1 VGENLPGVTS
11 EQDKKD
17 LLARLVVEARQDL
30 QRRRALIAQDQF
42 ERAVAAYA
50 PKDFVGALRG
60 PGLAVVA
67 EMKQRTPTM
76 GVLVEDYRPADLAHA
91 YTDGGAAAISVLTHM
106 AGFGGRPEHVLAA
119 RAATNLPILRKDF
132 VTDPYEIAEA
142 RAAGADAVLL
152 IVAVTSPLA
161 GEVARSAG
169 GGVGL
174 RELLAVAKSRGI
186 AALVEVHD
194 ERETNIALE
203 SGAELIGVNH
213 RDLRTFEIDLGLTDR
228 LRKLIPAT
236 VVVVAESGIKDAAD
250 ARRVYEAGANAILVG
265 EALMRAEKP
274 ELRIKELTA
283 WSR

>member
-1 VGENLPGVTS
+1 MGENLPGVTS

-30 QRRRALIAQDQF
+30 QRRRALIASDQL

-50 PKDFVGALRG
+50 PKDFAGALRG
-60 PGLAVVA
+60 PGLAVIA

-132 VTDPYEIAEA
+132 VTDPYEIGEA

-152 IVAVTSPLA
+152 IVAALDRPHLTD
-161 GEVARSAG
+161 
-169 GGVGL
+169 
-174 RELLAVAKSRGI
+174 LLAVARSRGL

-194 ERETNIALE
+194 EGETNIALE

-213 RDLRTFEIDLGLTDR
+213 RDLRTFEIDLGLTER
-228 LRKLIPAT
+228 LRRLIPAT
-236 VVVVAESGIKDAAD
+236 VVVVAESGIKDADD